1 MLENKHKQSQSGLSF
16 IYTVNHVY
24 GLWKLQYYAYITM
37 EFILIFLLIVSCIS
51 GSEDE
56 KCIEE
61 FKDLQECQCY
71 NTGQGNVFYIF
82 FIIYY
87 LWY

>member
-1 MLENKHKQSQSGLSF
+1 
-16 IYTVNHVY
+16 
-24 GLWKLQYYAYITM
+24 M
-37 EFILIFLLIVSCIS
+37 EFILIFLLIVSCIY

-71 NTGQGNVFYIF
+71 NTGQGNVFYLF
-82 FIIYY
+82 
-87 LWY
+87 L